1 VYLSALPSRRRFYG
15 NAFSRV
21 NSTEP
26 GYRLRLKHH
35 PVANANHSHR
45 HEILRDCMLA
55 IEQYS
60 LHQKTIVGVALTSVQ
75 SSRATETPW
84 QWRLGCLNT
93 IGDRSY
99 MTSEW
104 LVLCT
109 NRRLGDPRV
118 LSVAGERSF
127 VGKIRRGIS
136 NDVLDVCWKAKRVLI
151 LGHGPYATENARTA
165 LEHSAAQ
172 VVFGVRRHGIVCPE
186 LVSREM
192 PSNTNTSCTLRHAG
206 EADRLRLCCPT
217 GGLRQLHS

>member
-1 VYLSALPSRRRFYG
+1 MV
-15 NAFSRV
+15 
-21 NSTEP
+21 
-26 GYRLRLKHH
+26 
-35 PVANANHSHR
+35 
-45 HEILRDCMLA
+45 A

-60 LHQKTIVGVALTSVQ
+60 LHQKTIVGVELTSVQ
-75 SSRATETPW
+75 SSRATETLW

-93 IGDRSY
+93 IGDRLY

-118 LSVAGERSF
+118 FPVEGERSF

-136 NDVLDVCWKAKRVLI
+136 NDVLDVCWGAKRVLI
-151 LGHGPYATENARTA
+151 LGHGPYAIENARTA

-172 VVFGVRRHGIVCPE
+172 VVFGVRRHGIVCPD

-192 PSNTNTSCTLRHAG
+192 PSNTNTSCMLLSYPVD
-206 EADRLRLCCPT
+206 ADRLRLCCPT

>member
-1 VYLSALPSRRRFYG
+1 
-15 NAFSRV
+15 
-21 NSTEP
+21 
-26 GYRLRLKHH
+26 
-35 PVANANHSHR
+35 
-45 HEILRDCMLA
+45 
-55 IEQYS
+55 
-60 LHQKTIVGVALTSVQ
+60 
-75 SSRATETPW
+75 
-84 QWRLGCLNT
+84 
-93 IGDRSY
+93 